1 MSEYEIPSEA
11 AIAAATA
18 NMAWDVYDA
27 DGTQRIKKVTALQL
41 ATFLRGTAAGNNVA
55 ATTDPVAGN
64 DNTQGYMVGSL
75 WVNTTNGRVWIAQ
88 SVATGAAAWGLA
100 VVPGTGVEPS
110 SNLEQFGAGVQTM
123 LSEGNI
129 NRQISAAGVSP
140 GAIGVDSVLAAFV
153 MPANSFDVANRGI
166 TITAQGKFGATAN
179 NKDVKIIFNPA
190 TAVVGSTVGAG
201 GTTVCDTGVVT
212 TNGGGWSLQ
221 ANVFKYGAAGSNTQ
235 IGLHQQAQIANAVAA
250 LLAPSLI
257 TAVESGPIVV
267 AVTGNA
273 ATATSDIVFN
283 FLEVNAMN

>member
-1 MSEYEIPSEA
+1 MSEYEISAEA

-27 DGTQRIKKVTALQL
+27 DGTQRLKKVTALQL
-41 ATFLRGTAAGNNVA
+41 ATFLRSSAAGNNVA
-55 ATTDPVAGN
+55 TTDPGVGN
-64 DNTQGYMVGSL
+64 DNTQGYTVGSI
-75 WVNTTNGRVWIAQ
+75 WVNTANGRVWLAQ
-88 SVATGAAAWGLA
+88 SVATGAAAWALA

-110 SNLEQFGAGVQTM
+110 NNLEQFGAGTGTM

-129 NRQISAAGVSP
+129 FRQISSAGVSP
-140 GAIGVDSVLAAFV
+140 GATGADNVLAVFV
-153 MPANSFDVANRGI
+153 IPANSFDVANRGI

-179 NKDVKIIFNPA
+179 SKDVKIIFNPS
-190 TAVVGSTVGAG
+190 TAAVGSTVGAG
-201 GTTVCDTGVVT
+201 GTTISDSGVVV

-235 IGLHQQAQIANAVAA
+235 IGLHQQAQVGAAVAA
-250 LLAPSLI
+250 MLAPSLI
-257 TAVESGPIVV
+257 TAVESATILV

-273 ATATSDIVFN
+273 TTATSDLVFN